1 MAQLINDFKDLQNQ
15 LGYSF
20 KDQNLLELALTHK
33 SYSNSLNNERLEFL
47 GDSILNSIISEYL
60 FSRFTNQKEGLLTRM
75 RAFLVKA
82 ETLTI
87 KAEELSLEKLI
98 KLSKGTANLSKDRKN
113 SILEGAFEA
122 VIGAIFLDG
131 GWDASKEIT
140 LKAFNKNLEALSED
154 MSFKDP
160 KTELQELFQSRKIE
174 LPKYNLEDLG
184 KSNFSCTVNY
194 KDMIFK
200 SSGTSKRIAETNVAM
215 QLLAYM
221 NQNND

>member
-1 MAQLINDFKDLQNQ
+1 MTLKDLQIQ
-15 LGYSF
+15 LGYFF
-20 KDQNLLELALTHK
+20 KDETLLELALTHK
-33 SYSNSLNNERLEFL
+33 SYSNSSNNERLEFL

-87 KAEELSLEKLI
+87 KAEELSLEQII

-131 GWDASKEIT
+131 GWDSSKEIT
-140 LKAFNKNLEALSED
+140 LKAFSKNLEALSED

-160 KTELQELFQSRKIE
+160 KTELQELFQSKKIE
-174 LPKYNLEDLG
+174 LPKYDLEDLG
-184 KSNFSCTVNY
+184 NSNFSCTVNY

>member
-1 MAQLINDFKDLQNQ
+1 MTLKGLQIQ

-87 KAEELSLEKLI
+87 KAEELSLEQII

-122 VIGAIFLDG
+122 IVGAIFLDG

-140 LKAFNKNLEALSED
+140 LKAFSKNLEALSED

-184 KSNFSCTVNY
+184 NSNFSCTVNY

-200 SSGTSKRIAETNVAM
+200 SSGTSKRIAQTNVAM

>member
-1 MAQLINDFKDLQNQ
+1 MTLKGLQIQ

-20 KDQNLLELALTHK
+20 KDQTLLELALTHK

-87 KAEELSLEKLI
+87 KAEELSLEKII

-140 LKAFNKNLEALSED
+140 LKVFSKNLEALSED

-184 KSNFSCTVNY
+184 NSNFSCTVNY

-200 SSGTSKRIAETNVAM
+200 SSGTSKRIAQTNVAM

>member
-1 MAQLINDFKDLQNQ
+1 MTLKGLQIQ

-87 KAEELSLEKLI
+87 KAEELSLEKII

-140 LKAFNKNLEALSED
+140 LKAFSKNLEALSED

-160 KTELQELFQSRKIE
+160 KTELQELFQSRKTE

-184 KSNFSCTVNY
+184 NSNFSCTVNY

-200 SSGTSKRIAETNVAM
+200 SSGTSKRIAQTKVAM

>member
-1 MAQLINDFKDLQNQ
+1 MTIKDLQTQ
-15 LGYSF
+15 LCYVF
-20 KDQNLLELALTHK
+20 KDETLLELALTHK

-75 RAFLVKA
+75 RAYLVKA

-98 KLSKGTANLSKDRKN
+98 KLSKGTANLSKERKN

-122 VIGAIFLDG
+122 VIGAIFIDG
-131 GWDASKEIT
+131 GWNASKEIT
-140 LKAFNKNLEALSED
+140 LKTFSKNLEALSED

-160 KTELQELFQSRKIE
+160 KTELQELFQSNKIE
-174 LPKYNLEDLG
+174 LPKYELEDLG
-184 KSNFSCTVNY
+184 NNNFSCTVNY
-194 KDMIFK
+194 DEMMFR
-200 SSGTSKRIAETNVAM
+200 SSGASKRIAETNVAM
-215 QLLAYM
+215 QLLAYI
-221 NQNND
+221 NQKK

>member
-1 MAQLINDFKDLQNQ
+1 MTLKDLQTQ
-15 LGYSF
+15 LCYVF
-20 KDQNLLELALTHK
+20 KDETLLELALTHK

-75 RAFLVKA
+75 RAYLVKA

-98 KLSKGTANLSKDRKN
+98 KLSKGTANLSKERKN

-122 VIGAIFLDG
+122 VIGAIYIDG
-131 GWDASKEIT
+131 GWNASKEIT
-140 LKAFNKNLEALSED
+140 LKTFSKNLEALSED

-160 KTELQELFQSRKIE
+160 KTELQELFQSNKIE
-174 LPKYNLEDLG
+174 LPKYELEDLG
-184 KSNFSCTVNY
+184 NNNFSCTVNY
-194 KDMIFK
+194 DEMMFR
-200 SSGTSKRIAETNVAM
+200 SSGASKRIAETNVAM
-215 QLLAYM
+215 QLLAYI
-221 NQNND
+221 NQKND

>member
-1 MAQLINDFKDLQNQ
+1 MTLKGLQIQ

-87 KAEELSLEKLI
+87 KAEELSLEQVI

-140 LKAFNKNLEALSED
+140 LKAFSKNLEALSED

-160 KTELQELFQSRKIE
+160 KTELQELFQSKKIE

-184 KSNFSCTVNY
+184 NSNFSCTVNY

-200 SSGTSKRIAETNVAM
+200 SSGTSKRIAQTNVAM

>member
-1 MAQLINDFKDLQNQ
+1 MTLKDLQTQ
-15 LGYSF
+15 LCYVF
-20 KDQNLLELALTHK
+20 KDETLLELALTHK

-75 RAFLVKA
+75 RAYLVKA

-98 KLSKGTANLSKDRKN
+98 KLSKGTANLSKERKN

-122 VIGAIFLDG
+122 VIGAIFIDG
-131 GWDASKEIT
+131 GWNASKEIT
-140 LKAFNKNLEALSED
+140 LKTFSKNLEALSED

-160 KTELQELFQSRKIE
+160 KTELQELFQSNKIE
-174 LPKYNLEDLG
+174 LPKYELEDLG
-184 KSNFSCTVNY
+184 NNNFLCTVNY
-194 KDMIFK
+194 DEMMFR
-200 SSGTSKRIAETNVAM
+200 SSGASKRIAETNVAM
-215 QLLAYM
+215 QLLAYI
-221 NQNND
+221 NQKND

>member
-1 MAQLINDFKDLQNQ
+1 MSLKDLQIQ

-20 KDQNLLELALTHK
+20 KDQTLLELALTHK

-75 RAFLVKA
+75 RAYLVKA

-87 KAEELSLEKLI
+87 KAEELSLEQII

-122 VIGAIFLDG
+122 IVGAIFLDG
-131 GWDASKEIT
+131 GWNASKEIT
-140 LKAFNKNLEALSED
+140 LKVFCKNLEALSED

-160 KTELQELFQSRKIE
+160 KTELQELFQSKKID

-184 KSNFSCTVNY
+184 NSNFSCTVNY
-194 KDMIFK
+194 KDMVFR

>member
-1 MAQLINDFKDLQNQ
+1 MTLKGLQIQ

-60 FSRFTNQKEGLLTRM
+60 FSRFTNQTEGLLTRM

-87 KAEELSLEKLI
+87 KAEELSLEKII

-140 LKAFNKNLEALSED
+140 LKVFSKNLEVLSED

-160 KTELQELFQSRKIE
+160 KTELQELFQSKKIE

-184 KSNFSCTVNY
+184 NSNFSCTVNY

-200 SSGTSKRIAETNVAM
+200 SSGTSKRIAQTNVAM
-215 QLLAYM
+215 QLLTYM
-221 NQNND
+221 KQNND

>member
-1 MAQLINDFKDLQNQ
+1 MTLKGLQIQ

-20 KDQNLLELALTHK
+20 KDQTLLELALTHK

-87 KAEELSLEKLI
+87 KAEELSLEKII

-140 LKAFNKNLEALSED
+140 LKAFSKNLEALSED

-184 KSNFSCTVNY
+184 NSNFSCTVNY

-200 SSGTSKRIAETNVAM
+200 SSGTSKRIAQTNVAM

>member
-1 MAQLINDFKDLQNQ
+1 MTLKDLQTQ
-15 LGYSF
+15 LCYVF
-20 KDQNLLELALTHK
+20 KDETLLELSLTHK

-75 RAFLVKA
+75 RAYLVKA

-98 KLSKGTANLSKDRKN
+98 KLSKGTANLSKERKN

-122 VIGAIFLDG
+122 VIGAIFIDG
-131 GWDASKEIT
+131 GWNASKEIT
-140 LKAFNKNLEALSED
+140 LKTFSKNLEALSED

-160 KTELQELFQSRKIE
+160 KTELQELFQSNKIE
-174 LPKYNLEDLG
+174 LPKYELEDLG
-184 KSNFSCTVNY
+184 NNNFSCTVNY
-194 KDMIFK
+194 DEMMFR
-200 SSGTSKRIAETNVAM
+200 SSGASKRIAETNVAM
-215 QLLAYM
+215 QLLAYI
-221 NQNND
+221 NQKND

>member
-1 MAQLINDFKDLQNQ
+1 MTLKDLQIQ
-15 LGYSF
+15 LGYFF
-20 KDQNLLELALTHK
+20 KDETLLELALTHK
-33 SYSNSLNNERLEFL
+33 SYSNSSNNERLEFL

-87 KAEELSLEKLI
+87 KAEELSLEQII

-131 GWDASKEIT
+131 GWNSSKEIT
-140 LKAFNKNLEALSED
+140 LKAFSKNLEALSED

-160 KTELQELFQSRKIE
+160 KTELQELFQSKKIE
-174 LPKYNLEDLG
+174 LPKYDLEDLG
-184 KSNFSCTVNY
+184 NSNFSCTVNY

-221 NQNND
+221 NQNNG

>member
-1 MAQLINDFKDLQNQ
+1 MTLKDLQTQ
-15 LGYSF
+15 LCYVF
-20 KDQNLLELALTHK
+20 KDQSLLELALTHK

-75 RAFLVKA
+75 RAYLVKA

-98 KLSKGTANLSKDRKN
+98 KLSKGTANLSKERKN

-122 VIGAIFLDG
+122 VIGAIFIDG
-131 GWDASKEIT
+131 GWNASKEIS
-140 LKAFNKNLEALSED
+140 LKTFSKNLEALSED

-160 KTELQELFQSRKIE
+160 KTELQELFQSNKIE
-174 LPKYNLEDLG
+174 LPKYELEDLG
-184 KSNFSCTVNY
+184 NNNFSCIVNY
-194 KDMIFK
+194 DEMMFR
-200 SSGTSKRIAETNVAM
+200 SSGASKRIAETNVAM
-215 QLLAYM
+215 QLLAYI
-221 NQNND
+221 NQKND

>member
-1 MAQLINDFKDLQNQ
+1 MTLKGLQIQ

-87 KAEELSLEKLI
+87 KAEELSLEQII
-98 KLSKGTANLSKDRKN
+98 KLSTGTANLSKDRKN

-140 LKAFNKNLEALSED
+140 LKAFSKNLQALS
-154 MSFKDP
+154 
-160 KTELQELFQSRKIE
+160 
-174 LPKYNLEDLG
+174 
-184 KSNFSCTVNY
+184 
-194 KDMIFK
+194 
-200 SSGTSKRIAETNVAM
+200 
-215 QLLAYM
+215 
-221 NQNND
+221 